1 MAYFQR
7 GVARK
12 EVSRKDNEEYDEDD
26 QTTIRID
33 WDVKDALDEVKI
45 IPAEPYNEV
54 IMRLITEYKKHN
66 Q

>member
-7 GVARK
+7 GVALK
-12 EVSRKDNEEYDEDD
+12 ADNDTHEEYDEDE

-33 WDVKDALDEVKI
+33 WDVKDALDSVKI

-54 IMRLITEYKKHN
+54 IMRLINEYKKHKS
-66 Q
+66 

>member
-1 MAYFQR
+1 MR
-7 GVARK
+7 GM
-12 EVSRKDNEEYDEDD
+12 SRKAGDNEEHEPYDEDD
-26 QTTIRID
+26 NQTTIRID

-66 Q
+66 KS